1 MSFRKKKL
9 KPPAGSQFIIND
21 SIMSYIDRTKT
32 LIRMI
37 GCKNQYIKARMKDKT
52 FFYTKQFRTA
62 KNKFFFHL
70 YHWEATH
77 INVDHYI
84 CTCHPIFWGSI
95 GQKLRRSA

>member
-1 MSFRKKKL
+1 
-9 KPPAGSQFIIND
+9 
-21 SIMSYIDRTKT
+21 MSYIDRTKT

>member
-1 MSFRKKKL
+1 
-9 KPPAGSQFIIND
+9 
-21 SIMSYIDRTKT
+21 MSYIDRTKT

-77 INVDHYI
+77 
-84 CTCHPIFWGSI
+84 
-95 GQKLRRSA
+95 